1 MGSDLLVRVGQ
12 ATCTLRAS
20 VDASGPSRLLSKL
33 AYLTLCRSIQLLG
46 AGPHITFALTAILW
60 AWLASCW
67 AGVCHHALHPDQ
79 LSSAE
84 EESV

>member
-1 MGSDLLVRVGQ
+1 M
-12 ATCTLRAS
+12 LR
-20 VDASGPSRLLSKL
+20 DRPGCSRSSRISRC
-33 AYLTLCRSIQLLG
+33 AARSSYSG

-60 AWLASCW
+60 EWLASCW